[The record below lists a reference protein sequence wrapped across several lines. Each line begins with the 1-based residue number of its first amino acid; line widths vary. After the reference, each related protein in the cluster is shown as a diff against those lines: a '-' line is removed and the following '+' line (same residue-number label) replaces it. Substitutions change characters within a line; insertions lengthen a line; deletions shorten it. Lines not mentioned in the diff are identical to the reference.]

1 MDGAGK
7 ETGELQQAAES
18 LSTRTASQGVSCS
31 HLRQRGNSEGYSL
44 LFPQLYLAPKISP
57 GSEEHI
63 SHLSTVPCSAL
74 STAAATAP

>member
-18 LSTRTASQGVSCS
+18 LSIRTASQGFSCP

-63 SHLSTVPCSAL
+63 SHLSTAPCSAL